1 MDKAL
6 AVWIGP
12 LRLMVLDGAH
22 RSMEGLD
29 ETAYEWFVFNSAW
42 HEWGHA
48 LSLDRC
54 SPQDVAAGR
63 RLLELAPEG
72 VRESIR
78 KGGYRSSQYTHELV
92 ANVYALLMIRRRHDL
107 LDRPQW
113 LNEEIYEL
121 VERVTGWT
129 ERE

>member
-1 MDKAL
+1 MS
-6 AVWIGP
+6 IG
-12 LRLMVLDGAH
+12 LC
-22 RSMEGLD
+22 
-29 ETAYEWFVFNSAW
+29 SA
-42 HEWGHA
+42 E
-48 LSLDRC
+48 DI
-54 SPQDVAAGR
+54 AAGR
-63 RLLELAPEG
+63 RLLELAPE
-72 VRESIR
+72 VIRESIR

-92 ANVYALLMIRRRHDL
+92 ANVYALLMIRRRQDL